1 MSQPQWA
8 LPPQAPAPQYAP
20 PQYPTVQ
27 PQQPQYQAF
36 APSAPAP
43 QFAPQPQYAPQQFAP
58 QPYTPPAQALPPGSL
73 NAFMDQP
80 KVGRPNS
87 ISWKGAPDGS
97 TIAGVVAADPTDRDV
112 VVDTDPQ
119 TKAIKTYRDGS
130 PRYVLVLTLQLPG
143 PTAAFPD
150 GQASLYC
157 RGNLWEDLQTAAV
170 AAGRAN
176 GLPKAGD
183 HLSITLV
190 ERKPG
195 RGTIPRNIF
204 KVSLTPGEPGGTAPQ
219 QPSAPAYQ
227 QPPVPT
233 QLPAQPVPQPQ
244 QMAPA
249 QDPWAQQAP
258 TPPAQGVQMPAPIPP
273 APGANGQA
281 QAQPQEQP
289 QQPAQQPQMPQL
301 DAAQAALL
309 QQFMAAQQ
317 QGVTQ

>member
-1 MSQPQWA
+1 MTQPQWG
-8 LPPQAPAPQYAP
+8 QPAPQYQP

-27 PQQPQYQAF
+27 PATQFPAFTPQ
-36 APSAPAP
+36 APAP
-43 QFAPQPQYAPQQFAP
+43 QAPYAPPTPQFGPSYTPQPQYGFPSQPQ
-58 QPYTPPAQALPPGSL
+58 PPAQALPPGSL
-73 NAFMDQP
+73 NAFMEQP
-80 KVGRPNS
+80 KVGRPQS

-97 TIAGVVAADPTDRDV
+97 TISGTVVSDPTDRDV
-112 VVDTDPQ
+112 VVDTDPN

-143 PTAAFPD
+143 PTPVFTD
-150 GQASLYC
+150 GMASLYC
-157 RGNLWEDLQTAAV
+157 RGNLWEDLQSAAV

-204 KVSLTPGEPGGTAPQ
+204 KVTVTPSG
-219 QPSAPAYQ
+219 Q

-244 QMAPA
+244 VPA
-249 QDPWAQQAP
+249 QDPWAHGPQEAPSWQA
-258 TPPAQGVQMPAPIPP
+258 PAPIPP
-273 APGANGQA
+273 APGVNG
-281 QAQPQEQP
+281 QPQEQA
-289 QQPAQQPQMPQL
+289 QPAAQAPAQPQAPQL
-301 DAAQAALL
+301 DATQAALL
-309 QQFMAAQQ
+309 QQFMASQQAPQ
-317 QGVTQ
+317 QGVAQ